1 MFVTYQKNND
11 NDFGSFMQN
20 NLSISN
26 LEGNNSTIV
35 NEFPSYKSSKSNSYL
50 NSIILE
56 NKIYFNISNSTEDK
70 EKNSEE
76 KETKSINFIAN
87 KNTPPIILKNE
98 IYYIIKNKMQISDKI
113 KEIIDKEYHQK
124 NDAIDKVISQL
135 MDKEIIKNMKIEKR
149 ESKSLETKLGRKRNN
164 DESIRNHTKYSS
176 DNIINK
182 IKTILKKYIII
193 FMNNLINSLYKPEQR
208 HSIFS
213 ELNLHTYKSTD
224 LIKDVD
230 YKSTANRKN
239 KKENLNLLNYSLK
252 QFLSFDLSARYK
264 SLTQENF
271 HFLKF
276 NEIIIT
282 RYLLNNAKYGAIF
295 NFVLNDL
302 KFEDFLDIF
311 IHSKELSDFPLF
323 KSLKANERIII
334 ENSLLRIE
342 NFFEDLFDENAD
354 EINENTKNDY
364 VYLICFLLL
373 IYNFR
378 RYFSIKIERRQKK
391 TKSD

>member
-1 MFVTYQKNND
+1 MFVTYHKNKE
-11 NDFGSFMQN
+11 NDFDSFMQN

-26 LEGNNSTIV
+26 IEGNNSIIA
-35 NEFPSYKSSKSNSYL
+35 NNFPSYKSSKSNSYL
-50 NSIILE
+50 NSINFE
-56 NKIYFNISNSTEDK
+56 NKIYFNNSNSTK
-70 EKNSEE
+70 EQEKDSEE
-76 KETKSINFIAN
+76 KGQKSINFITS
-87 KNTPPIILKNE
+87 KNTPPIILKRE

-113 KEIIDKEYHQK
+113 KGIIDKEFYQK
-124 NDAIDKVISQL
+124 NDAIEKIMRQL
-135 MDKEIIKNMKIEKR
+135 MDREIIKNMKTEKGI
-149 ESKSLETKLGRKRNN
+149 SKSLETKLGRKRNN

-176 DNIINK
+176 DNIISK

-193 FMNNLINSLYKPEQR
+193 FMNNLINFLYTPEQR
-208 HSIFS
+208 HSIIS
-213 ELNLHTYKSTD
+213 ELNLHTLKSSD

-239 KKENLNLLNYSLK
+239 KKENLTLLNYSLK

-264 SLTQENF
+264 SITQENSN
-271 HFLKF
+271 FLKF
-276 NEIIIT
+276 NEKIIT
-282 RYLLNNAKYGAIF
+282 GYLLNNSKYVEIF
-295 NFVLNDL
+295 NFVLNGL

-311 IHSKELSDFPLF
+311 IHTKELNDFPLF

-334 ENSLLRIE
+334 EKSFYKIE
-342 NFFEDLFDENAD
+342 NFLEDLFDENAD
-354 EINENTKNDY
+354 EINENSKNDY